1 MTIFTRRRR
10 LFSTA
15 CIVVILVAAAHT
27 AGHLI
32 RNPALEADPEFAKL
46 LAAIDDYHAPLG
58 MGMSPSFH
66 AIHMTATAASL
77 TGIYW
82 VYQVPP
88 PLVSLAV
95 VTMLY
100 AGSIRT
106 TRA

>member
-1 MTIFTRRRR
+1 MLPTYISDNLYNVTMTIFTRRRR

-27 AGHLI
+27 AGHL
-32 RNPALEADPEFAKL
+32 R
-46 LAAIDDYHAPLG
+46 
-58 MGMSPSFH
+58 
-66 AIHMTATAASL
+66 
-77 TGIYW
+77 IYR